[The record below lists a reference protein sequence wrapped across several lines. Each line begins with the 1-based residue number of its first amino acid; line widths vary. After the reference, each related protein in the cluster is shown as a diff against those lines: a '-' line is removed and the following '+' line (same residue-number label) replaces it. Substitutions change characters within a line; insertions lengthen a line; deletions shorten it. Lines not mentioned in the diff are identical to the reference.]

1 MAFVGP
7 NDSVAKGPV
16 TVCLDQLSVRADAR
30 SRLEALRQGIM
41 ALAPGYRGLEG
52 AFAQYLFPGFFN
64 ADQIARLSE
73 YLGRSWFSEA
83 TGWWPEFQPIAPIY
97 ATGLLHTLNTSLAPK
112 GDPLP
117 IDSYWMVKHH
127 QVEMINLVSARQVT
141 LLIATPSPV
150 EQAPSGMWSEDSQA
164 WVTTRRAGTTAG
176 EIDPLT
182 NTIVRGGSTDLR
194 VRTYR
199 IQPHGSSASARGGSA
214 R

>member
-1 MAFVGP
+1 MAFAGP

-16 TVCLDQLSVRADAR
+16 TVCLDQMSIRDDAR
-30 SRLEALRQGIM
+30 PRLEALRQAIM
-41 ALAPGYRGLEG
+41 ALAPAGYRGLEG
-52 AFAQYLFPGFFN
+52 AFTQYLFPGFFN
-64 ADQIARLSE
+64 AEQIARLSE
-73 YLGRSWFSEA
+73 HLGRYWFSEA

-117 IDSYWMVKHH
+117 IDSYWILKHH
-127 QVEMINLVSARQVT
+127 QVEMLNLVSARQVT

-150 EQAPSGMWSEDSQA
+150 ELAPSGMWSEDSQA
-164 WVTTRRAGTTAG
+164 WVTIRRAGTTAG

-182 NTIVRGGSTDLR
+182 NTIVAGGTTGLR

-199 IQPHGSSASARGGSA
+199 IQARGSK
-214 R
+214 

>member
-1 MAFVGP
+1 MAFSGP

-16 TVCLDQLSVRADAR
+16 TVCLDQMAVGRDAR
-30 SRLEALRQGIM
+30 RRLEALRQAIM
-41 ALAPGYRGLEG
+41 ALAPAGYRGLEG

-64 ADQIARLSE
+64 AEQIARLSE
-73 YLGRSWFSEA
+73 HLGRSWFSEA

-97 ATGLLHTLNTSLAPK
+97 ATGLLQTLNTSLASK

-117 IDSYWMVKHH
+117 IDSYWILKHH
-127 QVEMINLVSARQVT
+127 QVELINLVSTRQVT

-150 EQAPSGMWSEDSQA
+150 EMAPSGMWSEESQA
-164 WVTTRRAGTTAG
+164 WATSRRAGTTGG

-182 NTIVRGGSTDLR
+182 NTIVPGGATDLR

-199 IQPHGSSASARGGSA
+199 IQSHGSKRA
-214 R
+214 